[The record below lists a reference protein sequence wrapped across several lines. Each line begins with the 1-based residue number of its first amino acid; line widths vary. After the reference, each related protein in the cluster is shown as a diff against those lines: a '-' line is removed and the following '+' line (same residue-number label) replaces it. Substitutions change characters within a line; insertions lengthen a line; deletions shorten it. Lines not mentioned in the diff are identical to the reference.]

1 MADLKRAA
9 IITSGGDAPG
19 MNAAV
24 RAVTLTALRNDID
37 VLGFNHGYQGIL
49 KNSFKQLEEIDV
61 RNIIQMGGTI
71 IKSARCH
78 EFKTEEGAKA
88 AAEVLDR
95 NEVDVLFV
103 VGGDGSFRG
112 ACHLSNYWKGQVIG
126 IPGTIDNDID
136 GTDYTIGYFTAVDT
150 AVKAIDKIRDTADAF
165 DRIFLV
171 EVMGRLSGFLAT
183 AAGIA
188 SGCEQIICPEIN
200 LSPDDA
206 LPRITETIRANQNRR
221 GAASY
226 IMVLAEN
233 YWPKG
238 VNDLADK
245 ITESIDIDCKP
256 IVLGYIQR
264 GGVPVFEDRIL
275 ATKLGVGA
283 VERAM
288 AGEHRVMIG
297 EVSGRINS
305 FPLDRTGD
313 GTKHVDKELLSMQ
326 RRIFEGCNKS

>member
-1 MADLKRAA
+1 MANLQRVA

-24 RAVTLTALRNDID
+24 RAVTLAALRNNIE

-49 KNSFKQLEEIDV
+49 QNKFKRLEEIDV
-61 RNIIQMGGTI
+61 RNIIHMGGTV
-71 IKSARCH
+71 IKSARCP
-78 EFKTEEGAKA
+78 EFKTEESAKTA
-88 AAEVLDR
+88 ADVLDT
-95 NEVDVLFV
+95 NAVDALIVI
-103 VGGDGSFRG
+103 GGDGSFRG

-200 LSPDDA
+200 LDPEHA
-206 LPRITETIRANQNRR
+206 LPRIAETIRANQNRR
-221 GAASY
+221 GSTSY

-233 YWPKG
+233 YWPAG
-238 VNDLADK
+238 VNDLAEK
-245 ITESIDIDCKP
+245 ITNTLDIDCKP

-283 VERAM
+283 IERAM

-326 RRIFEGCNKS
+326 RRIFEGAMDE